1 MSDSTPA
8 GNKSGSE
15 VESAPDQPPRRL
27 TKTARELLIGE
38 RGGECEMCARAP
50 SDDTDVSLEVHHRR
64 PLSEGGDN
72 DPTNLIVLCQRCHRR
87 HHGNQ
92 DSEAAYQQL
101 GLDETDVA
109 PDTTE
114 SVAVDSDDSAS
125 ELEQGDE
132 DMPDETLPPQQ
143 DPGEHD
149 STILQFVE
157 TQGPSRTGLIAE
169 HVGLS
174 GEQTRRI
181 SWKLAGEGLLARR
194 QDGTWDIVERVS
206 DEDNAHEEFP
216 KKPKTAY
223 RAGRDEVIRQM
234 AADGM
239 PESEIVEVTDLSRNT
254 VTRAIN
260 RARVRELTDD
270 VVEIDEA
277 TADIETVSEQLRQI
291 ARTLDPGSVT
301 DDR

>member
-27 TKTARELLIGE
+27 TKTARELLISE
-38 RGGECEMCARAP
+38 RGRECEMCARAA

-101 GLDETDVA
+101 GLDETNVTS
-109 PDTTE
+109 DTAANG
-114 SVAVDSDDSAS
+114 AVESDDSAT
-125 ELEQGDE
+125 ELEADDE

-157 TQGPSRTGLIAE
+157 SQGPSRTGLIAE
-169 HVGLS
+169 HLGLS

-206 DEDNAHEEFP
+206 EDENAHEGFP
-216 KKPKTAY
+216 KKPKAAY